1 MSTTIHERNFL
12 SRSGPVV
19 AVIGLH
25 VVVLYVLATTMGV
38 IRTPEFVKPLEAV
51 FIPESMPAEPEVP
64 EVKPDI
70 AKMEPT
76 DTPMPEVDLDEVL
89 APPAENPMPASE
101 NAVSA
106 TAATGAP
113 AQDLKT
119 STRVEPTYPPQ
130 SRRLGEEGTVKLRIL
145 VDANGRPKDVQVMT
159 SSGFPR
165 LDQAAQE
172 AVRRWRFVAATD
184 GSRAVEAWTQVG
196 VTFRLTDKERAAA
209 K

>member
-1 MSTTIHERNFL
+1 MSTTIHQGSLL
-12 SRSGPVV
+12 SRSGPAI
-19 AVIGLH
+19 AVIALH
-25 VVVLYVLATTMGV
+25 IGVLYVLATTMGV
-38 IRTPEFVKPLEAV
+38 IRAPEFVKPLEAV
-51 FIPESMPAEPEVP
+51 FIPETVQSEPEIP

-76 DTPMPEVDLDEVL
+76 EQTMPEINLDEVL
-89 APPAENPMPASE
+89 APPAENPLPASE
-101 NAVSA
+101 NAIAA
-106 TAATGAP
+106 TAASGAP

-119 STRVEPTYPPQ
+119 STRVEPTYPAQ
-130 SRRLGEEGTVKLRIL
+130 SRRLGEEGSVKLRIL
-145 VDANGRPKDVQVMT
+145 VDATGRPKTIEVMA

-172 AVRRWRFVAATD
+172 AVRRWRFKAATD
-184 GSRAVEAWTQVG
+184 GSRAIEAWTQVG